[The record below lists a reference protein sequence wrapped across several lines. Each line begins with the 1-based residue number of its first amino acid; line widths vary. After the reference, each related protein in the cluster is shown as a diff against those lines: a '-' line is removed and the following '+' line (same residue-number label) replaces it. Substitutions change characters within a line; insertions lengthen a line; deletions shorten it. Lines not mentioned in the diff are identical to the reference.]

1 MRALL
6 ILSTLAAACGDHQIV
21 LELAGAPPG
30 ATHLDLVLLEPVVM
44 AKEQR
49 HNDPARLAEG
59 TLEPVFYMEERSRTP
74 IDLHGA
80 PADGFQLEV
89 RDAGGPFVPFVA
101 AWGGA
106 RGAPDE
112 QLLALGVYAPDS
124 IAAAPLGRAH
134 VPAAVSPV
142 SDVTIFQIELEPV
155 DRVLAPD
162 AAAGIPQLVR
172 PREVMRVPCGA
183 AGAISG
189 VVWRWTDGRELRVLA
204 QIPTP
209 SSASG
214 NGRLDPPDLDCDLH
228 SPGRAQVQRTEL
240 GDQRDC
246 DDTAFAVHGEA
257 RERCSALDED
267 CNSDTTLSP
276 AKCTQTCASTLQIC
290 ACDDA
295 ARPEACLQPIALT
308 PCKVLST
315 SSSGG
320 TGRVPCESAGPIKIL
335 PCANGCDVL
344 LAWAPEG
351 LEVSIS
357 DDQGTTAYGLGK
369 WAPLTDATAY
379 LSIGGDRAFS
389 DLNVNIIA
397 RVRIGNVIVPPDIA
411 IPLVLVEGA
420 CDPSPAPFACPG

>member
-1 MRALL
+1 MRALPFL
-6 ILSTLAAACGDHQIV
+6 LALAAACGDRQIV
-21 LELAGAPPG
+21 LELAGAAPG

-59 TLEPVFYMEERSRTP
+59 TLETVFYMEERSRTP
-74 IDLHGA
+74 LDLHGA
-80 PADGFQLEV
+80 EANGFQLEV
-89 RDAGGPFVPFVA
+89 RDAGGPFVPLVA
-101 AWGGA
+101 AWSGT
-106 RGAPDE
+106 RGASDE
-112 QLLALGVYAPDS
+112 QLVALGVYAPDS
-124 IAAAPLGRAH
+124 IAAAPLDRAH

-142 SDVTIFQIELEPV
+142 SDVTIFQIDLEPV
-155 DRVLAPD
+155 DRAFALD
-162 AAAGIPQLVR
+162 ATVAIPQLVK
-172 PREVMRVPCGA
+172 PREVMRVSCGA
-183 AGAISG
+183 TGAISG
-189 VVWRWTDGRELRVLA
+189 VVWRRADGHELRVLA

-209 SSASG
+209 SSG
-214 NGRLDPPDLDCDLH
+214 NGRLDPPDLDCDQH

-276 AKCTQTCASTLQIC
+276 ARCTQTCASTLQIC

-295 ARPEACLQPIALT
+295 ARPEACLLPISGVR
-308 PCKVLST
+308 CKVAST
-315 SSSGG
+315 SSGG
-320 TGRVPCESAGPIKIL
+320 TGRQPCESAGPLKL
-335 PCANGCDVL
+335 LDCAAGCEVL

-379 LSIGGDRAFS
+379 LSIGADRALS
-389 DLNVNIIA
+389 DPNVDIIA
-397 RVRIGNVIVPPDIA
+397 RVRVGALTKDIA
-411 IPLVLVEGA
+411 IPLVLTDGA
-420 CDPSPAPFACPG
+420 CDPSPALFVCPQ

>member
-6 ILSTLAAACGDHQIV
+6 LLSALAAACGDHQIV

-89 RDAGGPFVPFVA
+89 RDAGGPFVPLVA
-101 AWGGA
+101 AWSGTRGG
-106 RGAPDE
+106 PDE

-134 VPAAVSPV
+134 VPAAVAPV
-142 SDVTIFQIELEPV
+142 SDVTIFQIELELV
-155 DRVLAPD
+155 DRAFALD

-172 PREVMRVPCGA
+172 PREVLRVPCGA
-183 AGAISG
+183 TGAISG
-189 VVWRWTDGRELRVLA
+189 IAWRWADGHELRVLA
-204 QIPTP
+204 QIPTL
-209 SSASG
+209 SSG
-214 NGRLDPPDLDCDLH
+214 NGRLDPPDLDCDRH

-257 RERCSALDED
+257 RERCSKLIDED

-276 AKCTQTCASTLQIC
+276 TPCPQTCANSILQIC
-290 ACDDA
+290 ECDDA
-295 ARPEACLQPIALT
+295 GASALCTSPIAIT
-308 PCKVLST
+308 RCKVVST
-315 SSSGG
+315 SSGG
-320 TGRVPCESAGPIKIL
+320 TGRLPCESAGSITL
-335 PCANGCDVL
+335 ADCVAGCEVL
-344 LAWAPEG
+344 LEWAPEG

-357 DDQGTTAYGLGK
+357 DDRGTTAYGLGK
-369 WAPLTDATAY
+369 WAPLMDATAY

-389 DLNVNIIA
+389 DPNVDIIA
-397 RVRIGNVIVPPDIA
+397 RVRVGALTADIS